1 MKLVSVSSL
10 SVVVCKLPLLEG
22 VSGFTWVEVK
32 SVTLRPRLQAHVV
45 GNNLSYE
52 VIRLHKDKTGHMIN
66 LLFEICFTE
75 IKNF

>member
-52 VIRLHKDKTGHMIN
+52 VIRQSGVGGFVEPAEFRLSAVT
-66 LLFEICFTE
+66 
-75 IKNF
+75 